1 MKAIYIWL
9 TILSAAIV
17 WLYLIVYKL
26 WRIWEQFFFDD
37 DLEEMNEED
46 KP

>member
-9 TILSAAIV
+9 TILSAAVI

-26 WRIWEQFFFDD
+26 WWIYKQIFSDD
-37 DLEEMNEED
+37 DLEEMDEGD
-46 KP
+46 KL

>member
-9 TILSAAIV
+9 TILSAAVI

-26 WRIWEQFFFDD
+26 WWIYKQIFSDD
-37 DLEEMNEED
+37 DLEEMD
-46 KP
+46 KGDKL